1 MTSASSM
8 NHEIIK
14 KSIKKQSKQGAD
26 NGDIIDE
33 LHQAATNIFLPKN
46 SLRPIIPPPPIPSRN
61 KRLSSF
67 SKHSFCFY
75 AATSVVLALCY
86 LTTPT
91 NAYENITQPLP
102 L

>member
-14 KSIKKQSKQGAD
+14 KSIKYQSQQGAD
-26 NGDIIDE
+26 NGDIVE
-33 LHQAATNIFLPKN
+33 HQPEFLSPEDTAQPFIPTPQTAARHSHRNIAKISTR
-46 SLRPIIPPPPIPSRN
+46 SLW
-61 KRLSSF
+61 
-67 SKHSFCFY
+67 FY
-75 AATSVVLALCY
+75 AATSVVLTLCC

-91 NAYENITQPLP
+91 VASENITHQLP